1 MRIKTEQFCSLATS
15 PSWQAWLFHYDGDIY
30 RRFIRRLQES
40 RGCSENRELM
50 KDLLGQIQ
58 KNGGSDAISDF
69 LRKHYP
75 HMIEGGVVANS
86 DGDFDNIFIH
96 YNPIV
101 LTYPRRII
109 FTGPSRELQKKVRE
123 FIIDKIKSDYII
135 LGERAYIEYL
145 EKIDEMIMN
154 KIPLSNWQI
163 AAYRQ
168 R

>member
-1 MRIKTEQFCSLATS
+1 MCFMFRGLLTAIMHVLRSCSS
-15 PSWQAWLFHYDGDIY
+15 Y
-30 RRFIRRLQES
+30 
-40 RGCSENRELM
+40 
-50 KDLLGQIQ
+50 
-58 KNGGSDAISDF
+58 
-69 LRKHYP
+69 
-75 HMIEGGVVANS
+75 
-86 DGDFDNIFIH
+86 DFDNIFIH

-145 EKIDEMIMN
+145 KKIDEMIMN

>member
-40 RGCSENRELM
+40 RGCSENKELM
-50 KDLLGQIQ
+50 KDLLEQIQ
-58 KNGGSDAISDF
+58 KNGGSDAVSDF

-75 HMIEGGVVANS
+75 HMIEGGTAASNS
-86 DGDFDNIFIH
+86 DFDNVFVH

-109 FTGPSRELQKKVRE
+109 FTGPARELQKKVRE
-123 FIIDKIKSDYII
+123 FTIDKIKSDYII

-145 EKIDEMIMN
+145 DKTDEIIMS